1 MENLIKEALS
11 HRAINHPYLL
21 ALEKG
26 EFQHTDEVLK
36 DFASQYGAY
45 SDWFSRYLTAVISKL
60 ENPTHRN
67 HLLKNLAEENGHLH
81 DQDLEAIRKL
91 GIKDEWVQEIPHPQ
105 LFNRFQEAMGVD
117 STQTPCVEVEIW
129 RESFLSLLQN
139 GSSLQAMGAIGLGT
153 ESVVKF
159 IYKHIIEAIKNHTS

>member
-81 DQDLEAIRKL
+81 AQDLEAIRKL
-91 GIKDEWVQEIPHPQ
+91 GIKDEWVEEIPHPQ
-105 LFNRFQEAMGVD
+105 LFKGFQEAMGVD
-117 STQTPCVEVEIW
+117 SRQTPLWLNLSTNTLLKRLKNIHHYPWSNMYFFLYTQKW
-129 RESFLSLLQN
+129 RMN
-139 GSSLQAMGAIGLGT
+139 TA
-153 ESVVKF
+153 
-159 IYKHIIEAIKNHTS
+159 

>member
-26 EFQHTDEVLK
+26 EFQHIDEVLK

-45 SDWFSRYLTAVISKL
+45 SEWFSRYLTAVISKL

-81 DQDLEAIRKL
+81 YEDLEAIRKL

-105 LFNRFQEAMGVD
+105 
-117 STQTPCVEVEIW
+117 
-129 RESFLSLLQN
+129 
-139 GSSLQAMGAIGLGT
+139 
-153 ESVVKF
+153 
-159 IYKHIIEAIKNHTS
+159 

>member
-21 ALEKG
+21 ALKKG
-26 EFQHTDEVLK
+26 EFQHIDEVLK

-60 ENPTHRN
+60 ENPAHRN
-67 HLLKNLAEENGHLH
+67 HLLKNLAEENGQL
-81 DQDLEAIRKL
+81 DNKNIEAIRKL

-105 LFNRFQEAMGVD
+105 LFKRFQEAMGVD
-117 STQTPCVEVEIW
+117 S
-129 RESFLSLLQN
+129 
-139 GSSLQAMGAIGLGT
+139 
-153 ESVVKF
+153 
-159 IYKHIIEAIKNHTS
+159 